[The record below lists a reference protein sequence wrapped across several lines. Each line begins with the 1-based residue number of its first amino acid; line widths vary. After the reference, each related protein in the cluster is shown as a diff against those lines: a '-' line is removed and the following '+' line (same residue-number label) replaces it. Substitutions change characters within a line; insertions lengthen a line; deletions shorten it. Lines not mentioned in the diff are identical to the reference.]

1 MVPSHLYCT
10 LCGAANQ
17 AEDAFCFAC
26 GGHLRSITPSPQ
38 YPVSAPTLSTSTGLL
53 PSNHLLKQRYRVVSQ
68 LGKGGFGAV
77 YKAEDKQ
84 FGNRL
89 LAVKEMSQSGLSP
102 QEIIEATAA
111 FKREAHLLASL
122 KHPNLPSI
130 YDYFNEAKRWYLVM
144 DFIEG
149 ETLEEHLNKEKE
161 GRLPWEEALQIGI
174 QLCTVL
180 GYLHRR
186 QPPIIFR
193 DLKPANVML
202 TPEGHLY
209 LIDFGIARHFKP
221 GQMRDTMAFGSP
233 GYAAPEQY
241 GKTQTTSRADI
252 YSLGATLYHLL
263 TGDNPSDAPFQFA
276 PPQLYGQSAPRGIKI
291 LIMQMVEMDES
302 KRPES
307 VDTIKQKLQRIAAT
321 KQKTSRLAPTQAA
334 RQISFPQPGVPIQSA
349 PPSDPLPSA
358 QTSTSGVSQKTKK
371 QWLDTSNDLYNA
383 KRYEEALA
391 AFEQASQ
398 LDPNDAS
405 LYNKKGYTL
414 YTLHRYGEALAA
426 FEQAIRFNPKLIGA
440 YKGKGKILRDLGRYG
455 EALVAFEQASQ
466 LDPNFAAYKDEEDML
481 RAKRYEEA
489 LATFE
494 RSRHAPI
501 VPSLQISPL
510 VQTSFPDSYQKNQQQ
525 RWLDTGYDLY
535 NAKRY
540 QDALY
545 ACEQALRNDPDNAS
559 VYNLK
564 GDVLSDLKRYGEALT
579 AFERAI
585 QLDPNS
591 ATAYKNKGM
600 TLKNLKHYE
609 EALTAYERA
618 IQLDP
623 TLAPTYNSKGSVLLA
638 LNRYQDA
645 FTAYERAI
653 QLDPTLASAYGNKVV
668 ALMHLKRYGEAMA
681 ACEQAFQLGL
691 NSAVALANKGSILFA
706 LKRHKGALA
715 TLEQAIQL
723 DPGNPEIY
731 NHKGIMLHELK
742 RYEEALTAFER
753 AIQLGPNLAIT
764 YSNKGNTLV
773 MLKRYEEA
781 LAALEKALLLDPNL
795 VTASNLKAK
804 ILDVRKQME
813 DLKEALAVSRRNH
826 DIALVYR
833 TRGRE
838 LNSRK
843 NYLEALVAYEESI
856 QLNPRNADVYNLK
869 GDVLINLKRYGE
881 ALTAYERAIQLDPSL
896 AINYAKKG
904 FMLYNLRR
912 FEEALATYE
921 QALQL
926 DPNNSS
932 LCFNKGHTLHNL
944 GRFEEALATYE
955 QALQLDPNLAIAY
968 FKKGN
973 VLEHLGRRRE
983 AKRAFENA
991 KQLGYRD

>member
-10 LCGAANQ
+10 VCGAANQ

-26 GGHLRSITPSPQ
+26 GGPLRSTAPSPQ
-38 YPVSAPTLSTSTGLL
+38 YPVSASALSTSTGLL
-53 PSNHLLKQRYRVVSQ
+53 PSNHLLKQRYRVMSQ

-77 YKAEDKQ
+77 YQAEDNQ

-102 QEIIEATAA
+102 QEIIEATDA

-276 PPQLYGQSAPRGIKI
+276 PLQLYGQSAPRGIKI

-321 KQKTSRLAPTQAA
+321 KQKTSRLAPTQVA

-383 KRYEEALA
+383 KRYGEALA

-398 LDPNDAS
+398 LDPDDAS
-405 LYNKKGYTL
+405 IYNKKGYTL

-440 YKGKGKILRDLGRYG
+440 YKGKGKVLRDLGRYG

-466 LDPNFAAYKDEEDML
+466 LDPNFAAYRDEEDML

-501 VPSLQISPL
+501 VSSLQISPL

-525 RWLDTGYDLY
+525 QWLDTGYDLY

-545 ACEQALRNDPDNAS
+545 ACEQALRNDPDNAD

-591 ATAYKNKGM
+591 ATAYKNKGI

-609 EALTAYERA
+609 EALAAYERA

-645 FTAYERAI
+645 LANYERAI

-668 ALMHLKRYGEAMA
+668 ALMHLERYEEAMA

-706 LKRHKGALA
+706 LKRHEGALA

-723 DPGNPEIY
+723 DPGNAEIY

-742 RYEEALTAFER
+742 RFEEALTAFER

-781 LAALEKALLLDPNL
+781 LAALERALLLDPNL
-795 VTASNLKAK
+795 VAASNLIVVRTTWKPLSPARNLFNS
-804 ILDVRKQME
+804 ILAM
-813 DLKEALAVSRRNH
+813 LM
-826 DIALVYR
+826 
-833 TRGRE
+833 
-838 LNSRK
+838 
-843 NYLEALVAYEESI
+843 SI
-856 QLNPRNADVYNLK
+856 
-869 GDVLINLKRYGE
+869 I
-881 ALTAYERAIQLDPSL
+881 
-896 AINYAKKG
+896 
-904 FMLYNLRR
+904 
-912 FEEALATYE
+912 
-921 QALQL
+921 
-926 DPNNSS
+926 
-932 LCFNKGHTLHNL
+932 
-944 GRFEEALATYE
+944 
-955 QALQLDPNLAIAY
+955 
-968 FKKGN
+968 
-973 VLEHLGRRRE
+973 
-983 AKRAFENA
+983 
-991 KQLGYRD
+991 